1 MIVLVVVGLLI
12 LDTTDDTSYQ
22 EETAMF
28 SLSLDKVDSIMIM
41 DELEDRS
48 MLVEGEVQ
56 IDSTLVCV
64 LIAGD
69 GEQGTLANSI
79 GSKA

>member
-1 MIVLVVVGLLI
+1 MLLWI
-12 LDTTDDTSYQ
+12 
-22 EETAMF
+22 
-28 SLSLDKVDSIMIM
+28 DKVDSTTVVVL
-41 DELEDRS
+41 DELM
-48 MLVEGEVQ
+48 MLFEGVCIEGK
-56 IDSTLVCV
+56 IDFTSVCV

>member
-1 MIVLVVVGLLI
+1 MVVLVVVGLLI

-22 EETAMF
+22 EETVMF

-41 DELEDRS
+41 DKLEDRS
-48 MLVEGEVQ
+48 MLVEGVCITEVQ
-56 IDSTLVCV
+56 IDSSLVCV

-69 GEQGTLANSI
+69 EEQGI
-79 GSKA
+79 